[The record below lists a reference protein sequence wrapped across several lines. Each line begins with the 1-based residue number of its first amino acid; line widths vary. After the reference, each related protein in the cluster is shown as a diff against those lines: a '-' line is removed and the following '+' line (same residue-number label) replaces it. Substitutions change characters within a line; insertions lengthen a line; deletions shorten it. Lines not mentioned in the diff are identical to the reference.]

1 MTVASSGPAAD
12 GEGGSV
18 VEMVELE
25 DPADEPA
32 GEPATPTG
40 DPAGEQAAEQGDEQ
54 ADEPLAYEIVFDC
67 KDKMLGARLANRLD
81 EVLGP
86 TYDVRRSE
94 EPTGWAVVIEF
105 PSSRSADRFFESDF
119 YRQFC
124 IEARRSCRSAVL
136 VVPLGPIDPT

>member
-1 MTVASSGPAAD
+1 
-12 GEGGSV
+12 
-18 VEMVELE
+18 MVEIE
-25 DPADEPA
+25 EPADEPTA
-32 GEPATPTG
+32 EPAGQP
-40 DPAGEQAAEQGDEQ
+40 E
-54 ADEPLAYEIVFDC
+54 DEPLAYEIVFDC
-67 KDKMLGARLANRLD
+67 KDKMLGARLANRLE

-105 PSSRSADRFFESDF
+105 PSSRSADRFFDSDF

-136 VVPLGPIDPT
+136 VVPLGPTAPG